1 MENKFALYKYYRN
14 RMNRA
19 LNKIMNKSNKRLGYV
34 KLRYPIN

>member
-19 LNKIMNKSNKRLGYV
+19 LNKIMNKLNRKIKS
-34 KLRYPIN
+34 